1 LSMYTNYRIN
11 SVHMKILNNLA
22 SEQNKQLSYT
32 RIALEDKQLKTKQ
45 KEVKVKLV
53 PLNKHFRTFGT

>member
-1 LSMYTNYRIN
+1 
-11 SVHMKILNNLA
+11 MKILNNLA